1 MKMDFNN
8 LFDELEKHTKVKQ
21 VPKTCCNNIDNHTKI
36 NGIIEC
42 NQCSNVISNILNS
55 PEWRYYGADDN
66 KSSDPTR
73 CGMPVNLLLPDSSV
87 GSIVLNQYSKDYNMN
102 RIKKYQDWSSM
113 TYKERSTYKVYNTI
127 SDICKKYD
135 LPKIIEIE
143 AKSLYKIIS
152 ETKISRGNNRK
163 GIIAS
168 CIFFACKTCNVP
180 RSQKEIAQ
188 IFDLKIPV
196 MTKGCKLFQEII
208 HMSKNKSRVLN
219 AVSIT
224 SSDFIDRF
232 CNRLNIDSS
241 EIGDI
246 KKLEV
251 EIQKHKII
259 SEVRPDS
266 IAAGSILLYCKLNNI
281 DVDKTDIS
289 EISRI
294 SEVTINKCCKKLQEI
309 MNIS

>member
-1 MKMDFNN
+1 M
-8 LFDELEKHTKVKQ
+8 
-21 VPKTCCNNIDNHTKI
+21 
-36 NGIIEC
+36 
-42 NQCSNVISNILNS
+42 
-55 PEWRYYGADDN
+55 
-66 KSSDPTR
+66 
-73 CGMPVNLLLPDSSV
+73 
-87 GSIVLNQYSKDYNMN
+87 QY
-102 RIKKYQDWSSM
+102 
-113 TYKERSTYKVYNTI
+113 
-127 SDICKKYD
+127 
-135 LPKIIEIE
+135 
-143 AKSLYKIIS
+143 
-152 ETKISRGNNRK
+152 
-163 GIIAS
+163 
-168 CIFFACKTCNVP
+168 
-180 RSQKEIAQ
+180 
-188 IFDLKIPV
+188 
-196 MTKGCKLFQEII
+196 
-208 HMSKNKSRVLN
+208 
-219 AVSIT
+219 SIT

-251 EIQKHKII
+251 EIQQHKII